1 MCTKVRQPFWAIHFS
16 LSHLASMK
24 HIFIPCRET
33 GALCAMKEADIFFDD
48 PKSAE
53 SIKQLE
59 QVFPS
64 LGC

>member
-1 MCTKVRQPFWAIHFS
+1 
-16 LSHLASMK
+16 MK